1 MAHNFE
7 NATSDPSEISSILR
21 LRRKPHIEKTVKAGS
36 FELAKKKAEL
46 EEKEGWAILKPY
58 KKSVRMKKEKP
69 FDEKLEDDIWC
80 ILARMGFDEL
90 SRDRQFKIK
99 VGNDIPDRQ
108 IDVFAKDSETV
119 LFIEC
124 TACEERK
131 RKSLAPLIEKILSI
145 RKKVFKRAQ
154 IHYGHGSKLQM
165 KWGIATRNIEWYE
178 VDEKKCKEENLFIL
192 KDSNIDYYKRLV
204 THLKEAAKYQLLG
217 QIFRNE
223 KIKGL
228 SLVTP
233 ATRGKEGKTVFYNFL
248 LKPSD
253 LLKIAYISHQ
263 KGDDI
268 DDFDTYQRMLTSS
281 RLKKLGKYIDDG
293 GQFPTNIVVNIK
305 SIKDLLFV
313 KQKDI
318 GTSAYGQLHL
328 PSQYASVWIID
339 GQHRLYGY
347 SYSERSLKKDS
358 DKTVFPIL
366 AYVNLPSD
374 KEAQMFIDINCEQV
388 KVSRNL
394 LNEIYAGLK
403 WDSEIFK
410 DRVDGLCS
418 RITMNLNSLS
428 SSPIFQRVIVTNT
441 KKSNDRCLTINSFVD
456 GLKENKFFG
465 EENKDGV
472 TPGPLTASYSS
483 DLKATLNKTI
493 STIEHYFNLFKTK
506 LQEHWQ
512 LGDAPGGFLC
522 TNNGIRALLRV
533 LKEIF
538 NHVEYENSKKLH
550 KLKADELFNDIDKYA
565 APLLE
570 YFASLSAE
578 EFSYYRN
585 RTALKG
591 VNQNTMRILSI
602 IHKEYSEFH
611 PKKLEKYLEKIDE
624 EGTEEARKMIDEIS
638 RKMYE
643 FVIGKLFEKHD
654 NNWWYEGVPNKVRE
668 NCVLRQERN
677 KGSKEREQY
686 MLLLDYHAIVWQD
699 WDFFK
704 EYFTINKHG
713 AKKKDLNWLVK
724 LNDIRNITHH
734 PEKWPAEKDQVHL
747 VRKIH
752 KHVTEKF
759 V

>member
-1 MAHNFE
+1 M
-7 NATSDPSEISSILR
+7 IIVSS
-21 LRRKPHIEKTVKAGS
+21 
-36 FELAKKKAEL
+36 
-46 EEKEGWAILKPY
+46 
-58 KKSVRMKKEKP
+58 
-69 FDEKLEDDIWC
+69 
-80 ILARMGFDEL
+80 
-90 SRDRQFKIK
+90 
-99 VGNDIPDRQ
+99 
-108 IDVFAKDSETV
+108 
-119 LFIEC
+119 
-124 TACEERK
+124 
-131 RKSLAPLIEKILSI
+131 
-145 RKKVFKRAQ
+145 
-154 IHYGHGSKLQM
+154 
-165 KWGIATRNIEWYE
+165 
-178 VDEKKCKEENLFIL
+178 
-192 KDSNIDYYKRLV
+192 
-204 THLKEAAKYQLLG
+204 LG
-217 QIFRNE
+217 
-223 KIKGL
+223 
-228 SLVTP
+228 
-233 ATRGKEGKTVFYNFL
+233 GK
-248 LKPSD
+248 
-253 LLKIAYISHQ
+253 
-263 KGDDI
+263 
-268 DDFDTYQRMLTSS
+268 
-281 RLKKLGKYIDDG
+281 
-293 GQFPTNIVVNIK
+293 
-305 SIKDLLFV
+305 
-313 KQKDI
+313 
-318 GTSAYGQLHL
+318 
-328 PSQYASVWIID
+328 
-339 GQHRLYGY
+339 
-347 SYSERSLKKDS
+347 
-358 DKTVFPIL
+358 
-366 AYVNLPSD
+366 
-374 KEAQMFIDINCEQV
+374 
-388 KVSRNL
+388 
-394 LNEIYAGLK
+394 
-403 WDSEIFK
+403 
-410 DRVDGLCS
+410 
-418 RITMNLNSLS
+418 
-428 SSPIFQRVIVTNT
+428 
-441 KKSNDRCLTINSFVD
+441 LTINSFVD